1 MAGSR
6 QSLEQTQEQRLQQR
20 LNPQS
25 VALGRMLEM
34 STPEFE
40 DEVRRELDDNPA
52 LEATDAG
59 GESTPE
65 SEFHETAEELQRADY
80 GDEDDAPDYPALSG
94 GWDGRADF
102 DPVSIAADD
111 GPSLMESLLSQLRDE
126 NTLSPEDLRIAIH
139 ILGNLDSNGYMH
151 RSLSSIADEVE
162 IAEGTVVTDEEVKR
176 VFGMVREL
184 DPPGIGAVDLRDCLL
199 LQLDRRP
206 KDVTV
211 LTAREIIDRYFDL
224 FSKRHYDRL
233 LSHLGISRSQLS
245 EALDY
250 IKTLNPKPTAGLEG
264 VVSADRTR
272 HIVPDFVL
280 AYDETTDNFTL
291 TLTSR
296 IPDLGIET
304 TFAADPALTSGASA
318 AVRKVEK
325 DAGAFIRRKRESAQE
340 FIKLVKLRNNT
351 LMTIGRAIVEWQR
364 NFFVTGDRA
373 DIRPM
378 ILKDIAGLTDLDLS
392 VISRATAGKY
402 ILTSHGTYPLKLFF
416 NERPDADTDVST
428 HRILN
433 TMSRLIDNEDKS
445 NPLSDRAINEALVA
459 QGYDLARRTVAK
471 YRERLGIPVARLR
484 KKI

>member
-1 MAGSR
+1 MPGGH
-6 QSLEQTQEQRLQQR
+6 QSLQQTQEQRLQQR

-52 LEATDAG
+52 LEEVDSAP
-59 GESTPE
+59 ESTPE
-65 SEFHETAEELQRADY
+65 GEFHETAEQLQRADY
-80 GDEDDAPDYPALSG
+80 GDDDDAPDYTSAQG
-94 GWDGRADF
+94 GWSDRYDF
-102 DPVSIAADD
+102 DPVTIAADD
-111 GPSLMESLLSQLRDE
+111 GPSLMESLLTQLRDE
-126 NTLSPEDLRIAIH
+126 NTLTNEDMRIAIH

-162 IAEGTVVTDEEVKR
+162 IAEGIVVTDQQVKK
-176 VFGMVREL
+176 VFEMVREL
-184 DPPGIGAVDLRDCLL
+184 DPAGIGAVDLRDCLL
-199 LQLDRRP
+199 LQLDRKP
-206 KDVTV
+206 KDVRV
-211 LTAREIIDRYFDL
+211 VTAREIIDRYFDL
-224 FSKRHYDRL
+224 FSKKHYDRL
-233 LSHLGISRSQLS
+233 QSQLGISRSQLS
-245 EALDY
+245 DALEY
-250 IKTLNPKPTAGLEG
+250 IKTLNPNPAAGIEG

-272 HIVPDFVL
+272 HIVPDFIL

-296 IPDLGIET
+296 IPDLGIEA
-304 TFAADPALTSGASA
+304 TFAADPALTSGASM
-318 AVRKVEK
+318 AVRKAEK

-340 FIKLVKLRNNT
+340 FIKLVKMRNNT
-351 LMTIGRAIVEWQR
+351 LMTIGRAIVEWQHT
-364 NFFVTGDRA
+364 FFVTGDRA
-373 DIRPM
+373 DIRSM
-378 ILKDIAGLTDLDLS
+378 ILKDIANVTGLDLS

-433 TMSRLIDNEDKS
+433 AMSRLIENEDKN
-445 NPLSDRAINEALVA
+445 NPLSDRAINEALA
-459 QGYDLARRTVAK
+459 EQGYELARRTVAK